1 MFLIYPLALEENL
14 IFTRKWRPIITGIV
28 NDKPCAPSA
37 IVVIWSLWLHV
48 DGRPSSVLPSLQP
61 IWVLQVFSSQIKLT
75 QSLRDHSAGFKWKLH
90 FGVWFGNCVKLLGL
104 LQFDRCI
111 FFNFFFEI
119 LFSQPFASPLFV
131 KGILCRVSRTIFK
144 HSRAVWLFDHLGYK
158 VALHGFHFHLSICFF
173 NTFIN
178 FLQSFLS
185 SVGLFAITN

>member
-1 MFLIYPLALEENL
+1 MISSLITLPRKSVFLIYQLALEENL

-48 DGRPSSVLPSLQP
+48 DGRPSSKLPSLQP

-111 FFNFFFEI
+111 FFNFFLKFCS
-119 LFSQPFASPLFV
+119 LNLLLHTCSW
-131 KGILCRVSRTIFK
+131 
-144 HSRAVWLFDHLGYK
+144 RAFYVVLVGQFLSVVELFDCLT
-158 VALHGFHFHLSICFF
+158 IWD
-173 NTFIN
+173 TR
-178 FLQSFLS
+178 
-185 SVGLFAITN
+185 